1 MHMSMR
7 GIAGG
12 VLVARR
18 GIALLVAAV
27 LLWIPPV
34 AYTEPP
40 DPLWLGG
47 VWDDDDFDR
56 VVAAVKSTEVPCDLD
71 QSVFVPVEPSLY
83 APPTPPEWRPIRLPG
98 RWPENR
104 APPDA

>member
-7 GIAGG
+7 GMT
-12 VLVARR
+12 VPVARQ

-27 LLWIPPV
+27 LLWITPL
-34 AYTEPP
+34 AYLEPP

-47 VWDDDDFDR
+47 VWDDDDFDS
-56 VVAAVKSTEVPCDLD
+56 VVAVVKSTEVSRDSD
-71 QSVFVPVEPSLY
+71 QSVFVPLEPSLCA
-83 APPTPPEWRPIRLPG
+83 APTLPEWRPIRLPA

>member
-1 MHMSMR
+1 MRMSMR

-12 VLVARR
+12 VPVARQ

-27 LLWIPPV
+27 LLWIAPL
-34 AYTEPP
+34 AYSEPP

-47 VWDDDDFDR
+47 IWDDDDFDR
-56 VVAAVKSTEVPCDLD
+56 VVAAVKSTEAPFDLA
-71 QSVFVPVEPSLY
+71 QSVFVPLEPSLY
-83 APPTPPEWRPIRLPG
+83 TPPTPPEWQPIRLPG